1 MSYEITMLE
10 GYGTPTAL
18 TRSTSKQKESQMKLG
33 TAAKKCK
40 GRKAGA
46 FRACVKR
53 VMKGG
58 PVGAKRKKHRR
69 SRR

>member
-10 GYGTPTAL
+10 GYGFPKAL
-18 TRSTSKQKESQMKLG
+18 TRRTAKKESQMKLG

-40 GRKAGA
+40 GKKAGA

-58 PVGAKRKKHRR
+58 SVNPRRRR